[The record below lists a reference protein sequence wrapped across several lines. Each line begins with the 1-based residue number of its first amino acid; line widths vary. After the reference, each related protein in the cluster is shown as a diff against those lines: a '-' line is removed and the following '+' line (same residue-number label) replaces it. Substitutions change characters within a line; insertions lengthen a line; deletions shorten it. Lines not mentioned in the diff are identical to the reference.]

1 MRVPPRPPGRARSVA
16 PCARGRWRVH
26 ACEGGAGV
34 RTRTQ
39 HGGARGRHRGPA
51 ARGTLPAMAVESVS
65 GGWPDRCPRRGRPFT
80 PGALAALGGWPVSG
94 VEACPPR
101 SPRPALTVSVAP
113 RPRCPRDVPGAA
125 VSPAGSRAAGG
136 QGSPAEG
143 CGFQKHTPT
152 PAQSSPRPGNR
163 CLASRKTNH
172 GALGGTPHMG
182 SWEVGGPALAGSQ
195 EGVAQGPG
203 SGGSV
208 SHHEETRR
216 LGSERHTQFLP

>member
-1 MRVPPRPPGRARSVA
+1 MPPRPPGRARSAA

-51 ARGTLPAMAVESVS
+51 AHGTLPAMAVESVS
-65 GGWPDRCPRRGRPFT
+65 GGWPDRCPRRGRPST

-172 GALGGTPHMG
+172 SGRSSGWDPTHGLVG
-182 SWEVGGPALAGSQ
+182 SRRAGPRR
-195 EGVAQGPG
+195 V
-203 SGGSV
+203 SGGGRSGPRKWGTGQ
-208 SHHEETRR
+208 SPRGDSKAW
-216 LGSERHTQFLP
+216 L